1 MSQIF
6 RVHPDSPQ
14 SRLIKQAADIIRKGG
29 VAIYPT
35 DGAYAIGCAMG
46 DKRALD
52 RIVQIRRLDNK
63 HNFTLLCRDL
73 SELASYARVDNIAYR
88 LLKHN
93 TPGPYT
99 FILRATLEVPR
110 RLMHPKKKT
119 IGLRVPDNAIVLAL
133 LEELNEPMM
142 TATLQMPG
150 DEYPMTDPEEM
161 VQFMGKQVDLVI
173 DGGWGE
179 MVCTTV
185 INMTEDIPQ
194 VIREGKGDPTP
205 FMP

>member
-1 MSQIF
+1 MAQIF
-6 RVHPDSPQ
+6 RVHPVTPQ
-14 SRLIKQAADIIRKGG
+14 TRLIKQAADIIRKGG

-35 DGAYAIGCAMG
+35 DAAYAIGCCMG
-46 DKRALD
+46 NKGALD
-52 RIVQIRRLDNK
+52 RITQIRQLDAK
-63 HNFTLLCRDL
+63 HDFTMLCRDL
-73 SELASYARVDNIAYR
+73 SELANYAKVDNIAYR

-93 TPGPYT
+93 TPGAFT
-99 FILRATLEVPR
+99 FILRATAEVPR

-119 IGLRVPDNAIVLAL
+119 IGLRVPDNVIALAL

-142 TATLQMPG
+142 TATLQMPD

-161 VQFMGKQVDLVI
+161 AQFMGKQVELII

-179 MVCTTV
+179 MDCTTV
-185 INMTEDIPQ
+185 IDMTSDYPE
-194 VIREGKGDPTP
+194 VIREGKGDTSP

>member
-6 RVHPDSPQ
+6 RVHPESPQ
-14 SRLIKQAADIIRKGG
+14 LRLIKQAAEIIRNGG

-35 DGAYAIGCAMG
+35 DAAYAIGCCIG
-46 DKRALD
+46 NKGALD
-52 RIVQIRRLDNK
+52 RIIKIRRLDSK

-73 SELASYARVDNIAYR
+73 SELATYAKVDNVAYR

-99 FILRATLEVPR
+99 FVLRASAEVPR

-119 IGLRVPDNAIVLAL
+119 IGLRVPDNAIALAL
-133 LEELNEPMM
+133 LEELQRPIM

-150 DEYPMTDPEEM
+150 EEYPMTDPEEM
-161 VQFMGKQVDLVI
+161 MQFMGKQVDLVI

-179 MVCTTV
+179 MEYTSV
-185 INMTEDIPQ
+185 IDLTDDFPE
-194 VIREGKGDPTP
+194 VIREGIGDLSP
-205 FMP
+205 FVS